1 MKLKKNTL
9 YAYFILFSLFFL
21 TGGLAHGQSNVF
33 FDYDESG
40 NRVCKRMVQCLVFNN
55 NDPFY
60 ESLMVA
66 DSVAELNVNEVL
78 NEETLVWENEAI
90 QDGEFWTNYYPNP
103 TRDKVT
109 IEWRNADYTKQ
120 GVLYDERGKVIH
132 RFFVEGDVYEM
143 DLSHLS
149 SGTYLV
155 LILSERKNQILK
167 ILKQ

>member
-1 MKLKKNTL
+1 MKLKKNTIYL
-9 YAYFILFSLFFL
+9 YFTLFALFFL
-21 TGGLAHGQSNVF
+21 SGGLVQAQTNVF

-40 NRVCKRMVQCLVFNN
+40 NRVCKRTVQCLVFNN
-55 NDPFY
+55 DDPLY
-60 ESLMVA
+60 EGLMVA
-66 DSVAELNVNEVL
+66 DSTPGIDVNQVL
-78 NEETLVWENEAI
+78 KEETLVWENEAI
-90 QDGEFWTNYYPNP
+90 QDGDFWTNYYPNP

-109 IEWRNADYTKQ
+109 IEWRNADYPKQ

-143 DLSHLS
+143 DLSHLP

-155 LILSERKNQILK
+155 LIHSERKNQILK